1 MIKIEALNIYQW
13 RNLVEDV
20 MDEKNISKE
29 EAIQFIKDKYGEQ
42 VPENLKMDMINS
54 TNVLDSQED
63 QLLYLPETD
72 LQGLSDN
79 TTAKL
84 IAKQIVNKW
93 LCQALDKNDS
103 KAVREACI
111 VLKAMNRRA
120 YEFGGKNP
128 FASDNPVPYM
138 TDFKSRWFFDGVNKD
153 ELNEDCKYIIKT
165 FNLDDDIE
173 LEEADNGCILTTPYD
188 SDLVEHLKT
197 LGYDVKPYSKSI

>member
-42 VPENLKMDMINS
+42 VPEDLKMDMKNS

-63 QLLYLPETD
+63 QEV
-72 LQGLSDN
+72 SEN
-79 TTAKL
+79 FIA
-84 IAKQIVNKW
+84 AKQIVNKW

-138 TDFKSRWFFDGVNKD
+138 TDFESRWFFDGVNKD